1 MFKIV
6 VIVND
11 DDGFTERHV
20 KARTHVIER
29 LANNRKSFSDDAER
43 GHRTN
48 QPIRTPREQQKASR
62 TTENG
67 EKHGRTLYDSL
78 R

>member
-1 MFKIV
+1 MFKTV

-29 LANNRKSFSDDAER
+29 LANNKKCQKCRKRQRRFRVTQRDIVVTEHSR
-43 GHRTN
+43 
-48 QPIRTPREQQKASR
+48 RTPREQQKNVFA
-62 TTENG
+62 
-67 EKHGRTLYDSL
+67 
-78 R
+78 